1 MNRIRSLIS
10 IVCAAAVS
18 LLVAGCETT
27 GDKKSN
33 EELLV
38 ASGFKQH
45 LADTAQKQKLLA
57 SLPAGRISTIQKNG
71 HTYYVYPDMANN
83 SALVGTNAEYQS
95 YLQLKLAKKL
105 SDQNLEAAQLNAMPP
120 VGWGAWG
127 GWAGGWGGPWG
138 W

>member
-1 MNRIRSLIS
+1 MNRIRSYIT

-57 SLPAGRISTIQKNG
+57 SLPAGRISTIQKSG

>member
-1 MNRIRSLIS
+1 MNRIRPYIAV
-10 IVCAAAVS
+10 VCAAALS
-18 LLVAGCETT
+18 LFVTACETT
-27 GDKKSN
+27 GGGKST
-33 EELLV
+33 EELLS
-38 ASGFKQH
+38 ASGFKTH
-45 LADTAQKQKLLA
+45 PANTAQKQKLLA
-57 SLPAGRISTIQKNG
+57 SLPAGKISTIQKNG
-71 HTYYVYPDMANN
+71 HTYYVYPDANN
-83 SALVGTNAEYQS
+83 NQALVGTQSEYQA

>member
-1 MNRIRSLIS
+1 MNRIRPYIAV
-10 IVCAAAVS
+10 VCAAALS
-18 LLVAGCETT
+18 LFVAGCETT
-27 GDKKSN
+27 GGGKSN

-38 ASGFKQH
+38 ASGFKTH
-45 LADTAQKQKLLA
+45 AANTAQKQKLLA
-57 SLPAGRISTIQKNG
+57 SLPAGKISTIQKNG
-71 HTYYVYPDMANN
+71 HTYYVYPDANN
-83 SALVGTNAEYQS
+83 NQALVGTQSEYQA